1 MRREIAGRPSK
12 ILLVQVSGLK
22 KKKSP
27 AALASSLPRRRMAA
41 GGGTRHRLRTPIFVF
56 VRSITCA
63 AHARRV
69 LGLGDAG
76 LDASVL
82 KQAWRR
88 SALATHPDRGGTAAQ
103 FREVNLAYELLRQH
117 ASSAGGCGGAAA
129 GWAHAAPGGA
139 EWDEE
144 AFREWHRRAMEEE
157 EAEERRRWQEEVDSI
172 PRFFTW
178 RLGLRI
184 LVGALLFR
192 GLVVAAWIHLPNE
205 NHEASPPSRPHHLR
219 SPRSQPSLLAQAN
232 APYTRLMT
240 ALEEHPDNRTAVLEG
255 RIKARRSLATAE
267 GRPGAEVGQTR
278 GNGAPG

>member
-1 MRREIAGRPSK
+1 VATE
-12 ILLVQVSGLK
+12 
-22 KKKSP
+22 
-27 AALASSLPRRRMAA
+27 
-41 GGGTRHRLRTPIFVF
+41 
-56 VRSITCA
+56 RS
-63 AHARRV
+63 R
-69 LGLGDAG
+69 D
-76 LDASVL
+76 
-82 KQAWRR
+82 
-88 SALATHPDRGGTAAQ
+88 PP

-205 NHEASPPSRPHHLR
+205 NHEA
-219 SPRSQPSLLAQAN
+219 N